1 MMFYDRLL
9 AKLIA
14 HTDRLMKP
22 VSDEI
27 KTTIDDD
34 DDDDDKIWFLTAVG
48 QEYIL
53 GFLLFHTNR
62 YNSREIAVV

>member
-1 MMFYDRLL
+1 MMLYDRLL

-22 VSDEI
+22 VGDEI

-34 DDDDDKIWFLTAVG
+34 DVMMRMMMMRGRRRSTKLDF
-48 QEYIL
+48 
-53 GFLLFHTNR
+53 
-62 YNSREIAVV
+62 